1 MSFTSLCT
9 MSEELRRISTLV
21 ATVDTLRQQVM
32 DLNTRLTLLT
42 EILRTE
48 LPDLDEKLA
57 ARANMSASKNAKDNL
72 KASAD
77 A

>member
-1 MSFTSLCT
+1 